1 MRSDW
6 PQISERKV
14 TKMDLV
20 KTGAFLKELRKE
32 RNITQEQLAEK
43 MGVARRTV
51 SRWETGMNMPDMD
64 ILIDISDFYG
74 VDLREILDGERKDKQ
89 MDKEMKETVLKVAEY
104 ENEGK
109 KRNSIVVIVYSA
121 LGILALI
128 ANLIMNTLEMP
139 DTFTTGLLKGMTAAA
154 ALVAMGLGIVYAT
167 GTLAKLYSFKK
178 RMFGKN
184 K

>member
-1 MRSDW
+1 
-6 PQISERKV
+6 
-14 TKMDLV
+14 MDLV

-32 RNITQEQLAEK
+32 KNITQEELAEK

-51 SRWETGMNMPDMD
+51 SRWETGANMPDMD

-74 VDLREILDGERKDKQ
+74 VNPREILD
-89 MDKEMKETVLKVAEY
+89 
-104 ENEGK
+104 EGK

-139 DTFTTGLLKGMTAAA
+139 DTFTTGLLKGMTAAV

>member
-1 MRSDW
+1 
-6 PQISERKV
+6 
-14 TKMDLV
+14 MDLV

-32 RNITQEQLAEK
+32 KNITQEELAEK

-51 SRWETGMNMPDMD
+51 SRWETGANMPDMD

>member
-1 MRSDW
+1 
-6 PQISERKV
+6 
-14 TKMDLV
+14 MDLV
-20 KTGAFLKELRKE
+20 KTGEFLKELRKE
-32 RNITQEQLAEK
+32 KNITQEELAEK

-51 SRWETGMNMPDMD
+51 SRWETGANMPDMD

-74 VDLREILDGERKDKQ
+74 VDLREILDGERKNKQ

-109 KRNSIVVIVYSA
+109 KRNSIVVIVCSG
-121 LGILALI
+121 LGIMSLL
-128 ANLIMNTLEMP
+128 ANLIMSMMELP
-139 DTFTTGLLKGMTAAA
+139 DTFLTGFLHGMTIAVALAAMA
-154 ALVAMGLGIVYAT
+154 LGIVYAS

-178 RMFGKN
+178 RLFSKSDS